1 MLNNQ
6 QLKGHSRRDT
16 LDKPIENTEPIE
28 NTNDFIV
35 ETLDRPIQVVFEDD
49 HYVGVFKPAGLMVHR
64 GPKTLATEPVLLQTL
79 RDQLNRF
86 LYPIHRLDRPTAGLI
101 FFAYTSEAASRMGE
115 LFTQRRIE
123 KTYQAL
129 VRGFMPDEVTVDR
142 PLGDH
147 EDGKAKAYGESKER
161 SAEIQDAV
169 THFRCLRRYEV
180 PWPMGEFPCSRFS
193 LLEVQPHTGRWHQI
207 RRHLNHLAHPVIGDH
222 RHGDHRWNQMF
233 YQRTGVY
240 RMLLTSMRVDFRHP
254 FTHEPI
260 SLLVSRGES
269 FDQALNWIEHGR
281 MNSC

>member
-1 MLNNQ
+1 VRTERKLIEPNQ
-6 QLKGHSRRDT
+6 RET
-16 LDKPIENTEPIE
+16 LDEPLANTD
-28 NTNDFIV
+28 DFIA
-35 ETLDRPIQVVFEDD
+35 ETLDRPIQVVFEDM

-86 LYPIHRLDRPTAGLI
+86 LYPVHRLDRPTAGLI
-101 FFAYTSEAASRMGE
+101 FFAYTSEAASRLGE
-115 LFTQRRIE
+115 LFTQRRIV
-123 KTYQAL
+123 KTYQTL

-147 EDGKAKAYGESKER
+147 EDGRGKACGESHVPSPDPQE
-161 SAEIQDAV
+161 AV
-169 THFRCLRRYEV
+169 THFRCLERYEV

-254 FTHEPI
+254 FTDEPI
-260 SLLVSRGES
+260 SLLVPRGES
-269 FDQALNWIEHGR
+269 FDRAIAAVRLAKVSE
-281 MNSC
+281 